1 MICGGLS
8 TTMMSFHFNWE
19 TICATSETGMTTRA
33 AEDDRGGLIMR
44 IIESLLAPQE
54 HDGDV
59 MDLHFI
65 AHSRGVVVVTEAL
78 RVLTA
83 QDNPLI
89 KRSFIALTL
98 LDPHPANNKYHPG
111 SDTIGE
117 FASGDLFFYDYKA
130 FQDKALDPQVQIPAS
145 RAIRSID

>member
-1 MICGGLS
+1 
-8 TTMMSFHFNWE
+8 
-19 TICATSETGMTTRA
+19 
-33 AEDDRGGLIMR
+33 MR

-89 KRSFIALTL
+89 KQSFIALTL

-117 FASGDLFFYDYKA
+117 FASGDLFFQFFLVCKRQFA
-130 FQDKALDPQVQIPAS
+130 SVQI
-145 RAIRSID
+145 IREYLIFLPITIKVVIVKSYGLLLVCF